1 MYTHV
6 HIYHIHIYLYT
17 YVCVCMWYI
26 SVHTWK
32 VKIVLFSYSMSVH
45 GMFLIGE
52 SFSLEGDSSMNLP
65 SPAPRAK
72 LIPSLYRLLL
82 SLKQIYVLSCCLV

>member
-32 VKIVLFSYSMSVH
+32 VKIVLPFSYSMSVH
-45 GMFLIGE
+45 SMFLIGE

-72 LIPSLYRLLL
+72 LIPSL
-82 SLKQIYVLSCCLV
+82 QIAFISKI